1 MHADAHAG
9 ADIVASLISCVAD
22 QAPEQKGN
30 NVLVVDEFALSVLN
44 ASVSLNELLK
54 VGFIS
59 ASAVWRPARLVLGT
73 SCPCWAQPI
82 SCRTSMVTCR

>member
-1 MHADAHAG
+1 MPRHPPR

-44 ASVSLNELLK
+44 AAVSLNDLLK

-59 ASAVWRPARLVLGT
+59 A
-73 SCPCWAQPI
+73 
-82 SCRTSMVTCR
+82 